1 MKYTLFVRFAVLSV
15 VMVASTLL
23 GGCNIIAPALYITR
37 GLPKV
42 PAEHTLAKDRPTVI
56 FVDDRASVLPRRTL
70 RGNLASRAEMELLAS
85 KSLTNM
91 IDAASI
97 QNAAA
102 RDTSEKGLPI
112 VTLAQSVKAEV
123 VIYVSMDRFGLSQDG
138 VTYQPYASA
147 RVKVI
152 DAKAGDA
159 RVWPTEFEGKAVS
172 VTMPVRQGDVPKTAV
187 AQAKAME
194 DLAAELGSAV
204 ARLFY
209 EHEGRESISKMRPE

>member
-1 MKYTLFVRFAVLSV
+1 MKYTLLFRCAVLSV
-15 VMVASTLL
+15 LAVALTML

-42 PAEHTLAKDRPTVI
+42 PAQHTLEKDRATVV
-56 FVDDRASVLPRRTL
+56 FVDDRANVMPRRAL
-70 RGNLASRAEMELLAS
+70 RVNLGTRAETELLAS

-91 IDAASI
+91 IDSASI

-123 VIYVSMDRFGLSQDG
+123 VIYVSLDQFGLSQDG
-138 VTYQPYASA
+138 VTYQPYAAA

-152 DAKAGDA
+152 DAKSNAA
-159 RVWPTEFEGKAVS
+159 RVWPQEFEGKAIA
-172 VTMPVRQGDVPKTAV
+172 VTLPVRQGDIPKTAV
-187 AQAKAME
+187 AQAKAQE

-204 ARLFY
+204 AKLFY
-209 EHEGRESISKMRPE
+209 EHDGRESISKMRPQ